1 MANYQEAKVKSKNT
15 QLNKLKPA
23 SKLDKSNIIPIQD
36 GPFWGG

>member
-1 MANYQEAKVKSKNT
+1 MANYQEAKVKLKNT
-15 QLNKLKPA
+15 QLNKLKTA